1 MQHFFY
7 ALDFSGNQ
15 RMNYMNYSTFKR
27 AALVTAGKRVALVMA
42 CKRVA
47 LVMACGMQ
55 VLMATAQDSSETP
68 YLVKTFS
75 RDQIKQ
81 LKSETSGGN
90 IHVYGQSTGDAKVE
104 VYVHSN
110 DGGRYLSHDEAEKRM
125 NGSVELTVAMNGGML
140 EALAKHK
147 GNWDDD
153 NWRHNVSVSFVI
165 YVPEAI
171 SSDLETSGGN
181 IHLSDLTGTEN
192 FTTSG
197 GNLHLQNLAG
207 KITGTTSGG
216 NVTVT
221 DSKNEIDL
229 RTSGGNMHAS
239 NCEGTITMTTSG
251 GNVHL
256 TNMKGTIH
264 ANTSGGHIEG
274 DGVDGELKTSTSG
287 GNIHLDN
294 LTCSLS
300 ASTSGGSIDV
310 TIKKVGKYVEL
321 GNSGGN
327 IHLTLPNGQGYNL
340 AISGDKIHTDKLNNF
355 SGTMDNH
362 NLEGTLNGGG
372 IPVRISGNSGHV
384 TLSFE

>member
-1 MQHFFY
+1 MSY
-7 ALDFSGNQ
+7 
-15 RMNYMNYSTFKR
+15 TIFKR
-27 AALVTAGKRVALVMA
+27 AV
-42 CKRVA
+42 
-47 LVMACGMQ
+47 LVMACGTQ
-55 VLMATAQDSSETP
+55 VLLAAAQDTNETP
-68 YLVKTFS
+68 YLSKTFP

-81 LKSETSGGN
+81 LRSETSGGN
-90 IHVYGQSTGDAKVE
+90 IHVYGQATGDAKVE

-110 DGGRYLSHDEAEKRM
+110 DGDRYLTHDEAQQRM
-125 NGSVELTVAMNGGML
+125 DKAVDLTVGLNGGTL

-147 GNWDDD
+147 GDRDDD
-153 NWRHNVSVSFVI
+153 NWRHGVSVSFVI

-171 SSDLETSGGN
+171 SSEVETSGGN

-197 GNLHLQNLAG
+197 GNLHLEKLSG
-207 KITGTTSGG
+207 KINGTTSGG
-216 NVTVT
+216 NVTIS

-229 RTSGGNMHAS
+229 RTSGGNMHAT
-239 NCEGTITMTTSG
+239 NCEGTITMETSG
-251 GNVHL
+251 GNMHL
-256 TNMKGTIH
+256 QDVKGTIH
-264 ANTSGGHIEG
+264 ATTSGGGVEG
-274 DGVDGELKTSTSG
+274 DGVDGELRTSTSG

-294 LTCSLS
+294 LTCSVY

-310 TIKKVGKYVEL
+310 TVKKVGKFVEL
-321 GNSGGN
+321 ENSGGN

-372 IPVRISGNSGHV
+372 VPVRVSGSSSHV